1 VINFLLVGR
10 VRLIIII
17 LGVSGIAV
25 LVTLFIIGNFKPKVG
40 GILINTNPSSLVII
54 NGEEVGRTPYED
66 KREPEEITLKLIPDS
81 FDVPLEPYEVRV
93 NVVAGV
99 LTVVKRDFGEVE
111 ETSGG
116 EIISFESVSG
126 DETSLVVV
134 SIPDSAQLLI
144 DGHQQAV
151 TPYKLTDIEPGEHT
165 LQLTANGYLDRIVSV
180 KAHRGY
186 KLTAIVQLA
195 STGVIVKEEEKV
207 SDVVEEEDIKPK
219 EEKIPQVVI
228 LETPNNFL
236 NVRAKPVD
244 GEVLTKVR
252 DGERYDLLDTDKVT
266 GWYKIEYEEGEEGW
280 VSDDYVE
287 EVEGDEDLTPTVT
300 PTASLT
306 PKTSPTSQ
314 DEE

>member
-1 VINFLLVGR
+1 MILIVIGLSV
-10 VRLIIII
+10 VTV
-17 LGVSGIAV
+17 LGA
-25 LVTLFIIGNFKPKVG
+25 LFIIGNFKPKVG
-40 GILINTNPSSLVII
+40 GILIDTSPSSLVLI

-66 KREPEEITLKLIPDS
+66 KKREPEEITLKLIPDS
-81 FDVPLEPYEVRV
+81 FDVPLEPYEIRV

-151 TPYKLTDIEPGEHT
+151 TPYKISDIEPGEHT
-165 LQLTANGYLDRIVSV
+165 LALSANGYLDRFVSV
-180 KAHRGY
+180 RAHRGY

-195 STGVIVKEEEKV
+195 STEIAGEEEEVGDDLPEENIEDEKEEMK
-207 SDVVEEEDIKPK
+207 
-219 EEKIPQVVI
+219 PQVVI

-244 GEVLTKVR
+244 GAILTKVR
-252 DGERYDLLDTDKVT
+252 DGEKYDLLDTDKAT
-266 GWYKIEYEEGEEGW
+266 GWYKIEYEEEKEGW
-280 VSDDYVE
+280 VSDDYAEVVE
-287 EVEGDEDLTPTVT
+287 DDEGLTPTVT
-300 PTASLT
+300 PSASLT
-306 PKTSPTSQ
+306 PTTSQ
-314 DEE
+314 